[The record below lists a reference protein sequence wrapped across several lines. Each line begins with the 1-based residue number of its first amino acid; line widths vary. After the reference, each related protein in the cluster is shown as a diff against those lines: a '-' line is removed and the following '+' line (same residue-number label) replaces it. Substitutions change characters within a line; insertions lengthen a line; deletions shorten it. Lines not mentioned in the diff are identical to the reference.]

1 MSDEPDENVLETNWY
16 KLATE
21 LEAETEPD
29 RRAGSDNA
37 TAEQATRHLKLVVK
51 DALDAARRV
60 RRKKRR

>member
-1 MSDEPDENVLETNWY
+1 VSDEPDENALETNWY

-21 LEAETEPD
+21 LEAASEPD
-29 RRAGSDNA
+29 RAAGNGNA
-37 TAEQATRHLKLVVK
+37 TAEQTTRHLKLVVK